1 MKDERMKE
9 GGEGAK
15 GEGAEGK
22 EGTADFHAAVE

>member
-22 EGTADFHAAVE
+22 EGTADSHAAVE